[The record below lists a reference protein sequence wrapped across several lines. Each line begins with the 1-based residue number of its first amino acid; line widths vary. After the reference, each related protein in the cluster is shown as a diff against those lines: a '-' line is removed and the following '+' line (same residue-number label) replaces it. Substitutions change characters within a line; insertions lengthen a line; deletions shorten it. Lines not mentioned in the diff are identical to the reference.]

1 MKVVSLSPSL
11 TEIIMTLGASSLL
24 SGVTEHCPEI
34 EGSARLGSP
43 KALRLAEIEALR
55 PDGILVDLNE
65 NRPEEI
71 RMLQKNFKLL
81 NFDVRGPKDAADAVC
96 ALGRFIGCV
105 SEASKLAGD
114 IRQAIT
120 ASAAGITE
128 GHDSVR
134 TLILIWNQPLL
145 TVNFD
150 TYMSR
155 LVECAGGRNVFRADP
170 LREFAV
176 ELEDMIEKEPE
187 VLFLAGP
194 PYPFAA
200 RHVKKFREYRNFS
213 KIPIR
218 VVDGLLFSRFGPRT
232 IEALETLKDYLDQA
246 REARLQAGDRRE
258 S

>member
-11 TEIIMTLGASSLL
+11 TEIIMGLGASSML
-24 SGVTEHCPEI
+24 SGVTDHCPEI
-34 EGSARLGSP
+34 EGAPRLGSP

-55 PDGILVDLNE
+55 PEGILVDLNE

-71 RMLQKNFKLL
+71 RTLQKNFKLL

-96 ALGRFIGCV
+96 ALGRFTGRV

-114 IRQAIT
+114 ISQAVA
-120 ASAAGITE
+120 ASAGGPVAQ
-128 GHDSVR
+128 DPVR
-134 TLILIWNQPLL
+134 ALILIWNQPLL

-187 VLFLAGP
+187 LLFLAGP

-200 RHVKKFREYRNFS
+200 RHAKKFREYRNFS

-218 VVDGLLFSRFGPRT
+218 VVDGLLLSRFGPRT
-232 IEALETLKDYLDQA
+232 IEALETLKGYLDQA
-246 REARLQAGDRRE
+246 REARLQAG
-258 S
+258 SS